1 VPTVR
6 GEYVASYL
14 FIFGTQKRGLIT
26 SISQGCFRRRIDV
39 IRAPNEVTT
48 PLPPGDLY
56 LLHHAAHAVK
66 RTAFRWKKKEKGKGK
81 KEKKRKIFLLIAEEA
96 PLIEIVNR

>member
-1 VPTVR
+1 
-6 GEYVASYL
+6 
-14 FIFGTQKRGLIT
+14 
-26 SISQGCFRRRIDV
+26 
-39 IRAPNEVTT
+39 
-48 PLPPGDLY
+48 
-56 LLHHAAHAVK
+56 LHHAAHAVK